1 MTKKTNENP
10 DYQLTE
16 NGWFAYEYPRAAMT
30 ADTVI
35 FGFDGEALNVLLVKR
50 GVAPFKGKWALPG
63 GFLRMN
69 ETINQC
75 AQRELTEETS
85 FPEIYMEQFG
95 VFSEVNR
102 DPRGRVITTA
112 FYALTPLREVHGGD
126 DAAEAKWF
134 PLDRIPALA
143 FDHDRILRVATNR
156 LREDLHFRL
165 YFLC

>member
-30 ADTVI
+30 AYTVI
-35 FGFDGEALNVLLVKR
+35 FGFDGEALNVLLLKR

-75 AQRELTEETS
+75 AQRELS
-85 FPEIYMEQFG
+85 IDLKSLLLG
-95 VFSEVNR
+95 
-102 DPRGRVITTA
+102 
-112 FYALTPLREVHGGD
+112 ALGTKVV
-126 DAAEAKWF
+126 DAAS
-134 PLDRIPALA
+134 
-143 FDHDRILRVATNR
+143 
-156 LREDLHFRL
+156 ED
-165 YFLC
+165 